1 MNKENEYI
9 QIDLLKIVNGLIR
22 RFWMILISTV
32 LCGALFFSYATFYIT
47 PLYESSV
54 LLYVNN
60 TSFAVGSKSFSI
72 SSSEITAAKSLVA
85 TYQVILK
92 TRMTLNDVIRLG
104 ELNCSYEKLR
114 GMIRTEAVND
124 TEVFSVTVTSSDPY
138 EAEHIANTIGRVL
151 PDKIASIVEGS
162 SVRVVD
168 YAVVPSGK
176 VSPNISKYT
185 MTGLLIGMLLSCGL
199 IAVLEII
206 DDRIRSE
213 DYLLQNFEGTPLLA
227 VIPDMLE
234 EKSKGQYYY
243 SKYGYGYGYYGKH
256 KKSSAQKSEKNS
268 GKTPAKNPNPAVRGN
283 NANDQQRRV

>member
-1 MNKENEYI
+1 MNRDNEYI
-9 QIDLLKIVNGLIR
+9 QIDLLKIFNGLLN
-22 RFWMILISTV
+22 RFWAILIATV
-32 LCGALFFSYATFYIT
+32 LGGALMFSYATFYIT
-47 PLYESSV
+47 PLYQSSV

-60 TSFAVGSKSFSI
+60 TSFAVGSQSFSI

-104 ELNCSYEKLR
+104 ELDCSYEKLK
-114 GMIRTEAVND
+114 GMISTSSVND
-124 TEVFSVTVTSSDPY
+124 TEVFSVTVTSDDPY

-185 MTGLLIGMLLSCGL
+185 LIGLMLGLLASCGL
-199 IAVLEII
+199 IAVVEIA

-213 DYLLQNFEGTPLLA
+213 DYLLQNFGETPLLA
-227 VIPDMLE
+227 VIPDMLDD
-234 EKSKGQYYY
+234 KSKGQYYNSY
-243 SKYGYGYGYYGKH
+243 YGGYGYGYYGKNP
-256 KKSSAQKSEKNS
+256 KKSKKKKS
-268 GKTPAKNPNPAVRGN
+268 VRRN
-283 NANDQQRRV
+283 NANDEQRGA